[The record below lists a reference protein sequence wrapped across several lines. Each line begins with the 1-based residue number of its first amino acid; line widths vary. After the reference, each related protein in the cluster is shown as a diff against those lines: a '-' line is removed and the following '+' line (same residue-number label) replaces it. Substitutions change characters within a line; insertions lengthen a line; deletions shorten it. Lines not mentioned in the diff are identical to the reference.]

1 MKSFSQYINEEKA
14 RKKSPPR
21 ENIAGADVESSYKTP
36 SEIRDIQNKWAGDE
50 SISTDWGD
58 RMNAA
63 TMAANR
69 GAESMITREEEDIT
83 PGMAKERKKSSTIM
97 TSIPSEIKAKEIH
110 MQNPSGRQYTDDEI
124 AKIMSAKGHPM
135 TKQGAA
141 WIAQNALEKLKKQLT
156 GSELDPNRGQLGSEG
171 GSSPTY

>member
-1 MKSFSQYINEEKA
+1 MKKFTQYINEEKA
-14 RKKSPPR
+14 RKKLPPP
-21 ENIAGADVESSYKTP
+21 ENIAGADVEASYETP

-83 PGMAKERKKSSTIM
+83 PGMEAERQRSSGIISSIPQKLQAKELYKL
-97 TSIPSEIKAKEIH
+97 
-110 MQNPSGRQYTDDEI
+110 NPSGRQYTDDEI

-141 WIAQNALEKLKKQLT
+141 WIAQQALEKLKKQLT

>member
-1 MKSFSQYINEEKA
+1 MKKFTQYINEEKA
-14 RKKSPPR
+14 RKKSSPP
-21 ENIAGADVESSYKTP
+21 ENIAGADVESSYETP
-36 SEIRDIQNKWAGDE
+36 SEIRAIQNKWAGDE

-83 PGMAKERKKSSTIM
+83 PGMEAERIRSSGIMSSVPSGLQQKELHKL
-97 TSIPSEIKAKEIH
+97 
-110 MQNPSGRQYTDDEI
+110 NPSGRQYTDDEI

-141 WIAQNALEKLKKQLT
+141 WIAQQALEKLKKRLT